1 MMPEHRR
8 LIGRRMMWRQST
20 LPPLVLT
27 AMLVLGVL
35 TTTSAAETPPPT
47 KVRLIGFLGFNVPAV
62 AHHHVSAF
70 RTGLRESEWIDGQN
84 VAIEFR
90 WAEGRYDQ
98 LAGMAAELA
107 RLRVE
112 VIVASGASAVLAAKR
127 ATSTI
132 PIVMAQISDPVALG
146 LATSLSKPGGNVT
159 GIANLHAELAPKQ
172 LELLREAVGSVS
184 RVAVLLSTQNP
195 GAELIRRHAKHAM
208 ARLGVTLQTVEV
220 TDAGTIERA
229 IVALKRDRVDA
240 VLVPGDPF
248 FLPHARQIVGLAVQ
262 HRLPAMYGWREVVEM
277 GGLMAYGPH
286 VPELFRRAAGYVDR
300 ILKGARPAD
309 LPIEQP
315 TKFELVINVKTAKAL
330 GLALPQSLLVRAD
343 SLIE

>member
-1 MMPEHRR
+1 
-8 LIGRRMMWRQST
+8 
-20 LPPLVLT
+20 
-27 AMLVLGVL
+27 
-35 TTTSAAETPPPT
+35 
-47 KVRLIGFLGFNVPAV
+47 
-62 AHHHVSAF
+62 
-70 RTGLRESEWIDGQN
+70 
-84 VAIEFR
+84 
-90 WAEGRYDQ
+90 
-98 LAGMAAELA
+98 MAAELA

-146 LATSLSKPGGNVT
+146 LAMSLSKPGGNVT

-172 LELLREAVGSVS
+172 LELLREGVGSVS
-184 RVAVLLSTQNP
+184 RVAVLLSAQNP
-195 GAELIRRHAKHAM
+195 AAELIRRHAKHEM

-240 VLVPGDPF
+240 VLVPGDPL

-286 VPELFRRAAGYVDR
+286 VSELFRRTAGYVDR
-300 ILKGARPAD
+300 ILKGA
-309 LPIEQP
+309 QP
-315 TKFELVINVKTAKAL
+315 QREDRDGAGPSTTAVVA
-330 GLALPQSLLVRAD
+330 GASG
-343 SLIE
+343 